1 MTQNSKT
8 ARGPRRWAARVVGQR
23 VSRQRVAAWR
33 GQHVAC
39 LGGVWQRA
47 VGSAW
52 RGQRLA

>member
-39 LGGVWQRA
+39 LGGVWQRG
-47 VGSAW
+47 VGSEW
-52 RGQRLA
+52 RGQRVA